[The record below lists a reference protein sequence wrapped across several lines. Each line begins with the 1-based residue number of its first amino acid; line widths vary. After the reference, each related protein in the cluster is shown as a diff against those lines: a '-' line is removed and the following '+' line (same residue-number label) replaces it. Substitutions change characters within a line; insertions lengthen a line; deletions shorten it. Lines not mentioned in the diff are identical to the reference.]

1 MGGVHWGERIS
12 KHMKNNWN
20 KKECIIVVGI
30 IICFYVLYYFMPL
43 HVDLVLIEVRGG
55 SQSLWNWNYSLL
67 WAITY
72 MPGIKSESL
81 ERAANTPQHV
91 SSGTAASF
99 VSMYM
104 GR

>member
-1 MGGVHWGERIS
+1 
-12 KHMKNNWN
+12 
-20 KKECIIVVGI
+20 
-30 IICFYVLYYFMPL
+30 
-43 HVDLVLIEVRGG
+43 
-55 SQSLWNWNYSLL
+55 
-67 WAITY
+67 